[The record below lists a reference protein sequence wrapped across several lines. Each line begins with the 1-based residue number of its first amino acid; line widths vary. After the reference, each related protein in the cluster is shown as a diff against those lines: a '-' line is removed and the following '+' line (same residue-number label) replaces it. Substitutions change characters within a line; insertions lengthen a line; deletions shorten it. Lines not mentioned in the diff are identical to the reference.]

1 MCVPIVRTSYSDEG
15 LHRNVNEVALFP
27 EYLFIFEK
35 SDKGIVIKHDSLCP
49 RSLDTFEQLQQHYTR
64 KNIEHTSW
72 FPSLCRVPDLG
83 RSYRGVWGGVTP
95 PQAESLSANLL
106 RIKVLSAIFRNSILF
121 YTYRC

>member
-35 SDKGIVIKHDSLCP
+35 SDKGIVIKHDSLGP

-64 KNIEHTSW
+64 KYIEHTSW
-72 FPSLCRVPDLG
+72 FPSLCRVPD
-83 RSYRGVWGGVTP
+83 
-95 PQAESLSANLL
+95 ASLV
-106 RIKVLSAIFRNSILF
+106 R
-121 YTYRC
+121 